1 MKRYFWEAAVL
12 AVLVLI
18 LRFMFALRPIPLT
31 CIGAAGFFL
40 LPVVDRCIRRNNE
53 TRVEFFE
60 ITAYLEQL
68 LCSYKRRSK
77 IPSAIEDCSKLYPVK
92 SRMGYVLQQAL
103 YILRTGEGVRNNAIV
118 ETALKKVEDLYP
130 SRRMRMIHIFLC
142 RAEKTGGEKEEEL
155 DILLRDLQMWKRRVL
170 LYQKKKQYIRGESA
184 AATILSILLCY
195 LSIRL
200 IHWNLRERLT
210 GTDVL
215 QYTTAV
221 VILFLIGA
229 EVFLLHRLTGSWL
242 DIQRLNAAERRR
254 RMKSYRKVKSGG
266 KGISGY
272 LAGRFCQREVEREF
286 PFWLLSLTLYLQ
298 QEGVYQAIQMCR
310 TQREDF
316 FDEEVQRLLD
326 AIYENPSGLQPFLD
340 FFKELELAELQT
352 GMKLLYAVGSNSR
365 ADTGR
370 QLRFLVE
377 QNSIVMDQS
386 ERNRFDSQ
394 AAGMAFIKQIPLII
408 ACVKVVFDLILLL
421 MITMGGYLI
430 I

>member
-1 MKRYFWEAAVL
+1 
-12 AVLVLI
+12 
-18 LRFMFALRPIPLT
+18 
-31 CIGAAGFFL
+31 
-40 LPVVDRCIRRNNE
+40 
-53 TRVEFFE
+53 
-60 ITAYLEQL
+60 
-68 LCSYKRRSK
+68 
-77 IPSAIEDCSKLYPVK
+77 
-92 SRMGYVLQQAL
+92 
-103 YILRTGEGVRNNAIV
+103 
-118 ETALKKVEDLYP
+118 
-130 SRRMRMIHIFLC
+130 MIHIFLC

-200 IHWNLRERLT
+200 IPWNLRERLT
-210 GTDVL
+210 GTDVF